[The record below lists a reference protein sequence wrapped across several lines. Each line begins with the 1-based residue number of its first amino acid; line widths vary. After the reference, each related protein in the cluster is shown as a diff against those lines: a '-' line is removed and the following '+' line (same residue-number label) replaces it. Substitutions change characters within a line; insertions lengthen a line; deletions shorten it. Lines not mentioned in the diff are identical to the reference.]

1 MTKNFKKLGSRICL
15 NDFFFTFESLFCILS
30 LSGLRKKTNSFYMSK
45 TSVRSANLES
55 YAFYFFLFIANLDFF
70 FFLRINL
77 ESGKLHLCCLCNFFF
92 FLKKL
97 DVIALFFFFGLK
109 TSLLTYSNIN
119 IYILTNIQFFVFQ
132 IFGVIIQ
139 TPKKK
144 ILYR

>member
-70 FFLRINL
+70 FFFKNQ
-77 ESGKLHLCCLCNFFF
+77 SGKWKVAPLLSLQFFLFSQEVRRYCTVFFFFF
-92 FLKKL
+92 FLGWRRHCQHT
-97 DVIALFFFFGLK
+97 VIL
-109 TSLLTYSNIN
+109 
-119 IYILTNIQFFVFQ
+119 IYTFWLIYNFLCSKFL
-132 IFGVIIQ
+132 G
-139 TPKKK
+139 
-144 ILYR
+144 

>member
-1 MTKNFKKLGSRICL
+1 MI
-15 NDFFFTFESLFCILS
+15 FFSPSNPYFVFF

-139 TPKKK
+139 TPKKN